1 MKTPSLSIRF
11 KKGHQKNRLSMPF
24 LSWSMSS
31 ASSSPIASGRASSH
45 SNLSS
50 LRSMPSYQTD
60 LARDHSSEELK
71 LLQEQINVLAKKL
84 VFAEE
89 TLLQW
94 KTEFY
99 SLQNRFQE
107 TLSEH
112 DATRQ
117 ELQDTRRMLQESEH
131 VRSRWCIKNASTI
144 AIHQSSDEQQEQ
156 KAEDHRSVHRASLR
170 SLSKSKVL
178 RFFKAQT

>member
-1 MKTPSLSIRF
+1 
-11 KKGHQKNRLSMPF
+11 MPI

-60 LARDHSSEELK
+60 LVRNHSSEELK

-89 TLLQW
+89 TLFQW
-94 KTEFY
+94 KNEFY
-99 SLQNRFQE
+99 DLQNRFQE
-107 TLSEH
+107 TLNEH
-112 DATRQ
+112 DTTRQ
-117 ELQDTRRMLQESEH
+117 ELEDTRRMLQESEH
-131 VRSRWCIKNASTI
+131 VRSRWFMKNASSI
-144 AIHQSSDEQQEQ
+144 AIHHSSEDEQEQ
-156 KAEDHRSVHRASLR
+156 KLEDHRSVHRASLR
-170 SLSKSKVL
+170 
-178 RFFKAQT
+178 

>member
-1 MKTPSLSIRF
+1 MNNIFPFPPHQFIMKTPSLSIRF
-11 KKGHQKNRLSMPF
+11 KKRHPKNRLSVPV

-31 ASSSPIASGRASSH
+31 ASSSPITSGRASSH

-60 LARDHSSEELK
+60 LVRDHSSEEMR
-71 LLQEQINVLAKKL
+71 LLQEQMKVLAKKL

-89 TLLQW
+89 TLFQW

-99 SLQNRFQE
+99 DLQNRFQE
-107 TLSEH
+107 TLNQH

-117 ELQDTRRMLQESEH
+117 ELEDTRRMLQESEH
-131 VRSRWCIKNASTI
+131 VRSRWIMKNASTI
-144 AIHQSSDEQQEQ
+144 AVHHPSEEEQGQKSD
-156 KAEDHRSVHRASLR
+156 DHRSVHRASLR
-170 SLSKSKVL
+170 
-178 RFFKAQT
+178 